1 MTVCAKKLI
10 VLKKWKPLQSL
21 YIFSSK
27 DGIIYDGFEWKY
39 AETDLHKTY

>member
-10 VLKKWKPLQSL
+10 VLKKRKPLQSL

-27 DGIIYDGFEWKY
+27 DGIIYDGFE
-39 AETDLHKTY
+39 